1 MSNTKQ
7 QSPKGNSESS
17 DPANAAPSSKKL
29 PRRWLRTLGILS
41 LAALV
46 MGAVTIGSAEYYTSR
61 PSFCGTCHIMDPY
74 YQSWS
79 NDLHGAKLDVW
90 CVECHYAPG
99 EQHTINAKFRGL
111 SQLASYFSGRYG
123 AGRPRA
129 HVDNASCMRSSCHG
143 DAAHMDKV
151 FLIGEIRS
159 EKRIVSGHETEI
171 QRSPTVRFVHGKH
184 LQTDAK
190 MAELKAS
197 LAECEKRLRNR
208 MIPEAVAEVS
218 AAARSVKP
226 AAIRLATIKQVLQKL
241 GVPEATGDAIQL
253 MELEH
258 NMLRQMQLAGL
269 SCSACHTYD
278 ATSKHHFSVDQQ
290 SCFVCHF
297 TNQEFN
303 RNTGECL
310 KCHEPPTRKI
320 AIHGATPAALA
331 RLSNTP
337 APAAPVL
344 MDHLDIVNRGID
356 CESCHADVISGDAV
370 VTRRDCVHCHDQER
384 YLEEFDRRTTAE
396 VEKYH
401 RVHVAG
407 QRAKCFDCHRAIEHK
422 LVDALHVG
430 TSEDYLQPVIND
442 CQHCHAGHHSE
453 QAQMLMGIG
462 GSGVAHAM
470 PNAMIGSR
478 LNCRACHSQEGSDFK
493 GAVLVKATETTCIA
507 CHGDDYKRL
516 FEQWL
521 SELDNSVKE
530 VEASIHR
537 VDARIKDVRAAGQTV
552 SQRIEDKVIQAR
564 TNLNFVKAGNGIHN
578 KNYAMQLMDI
588 SIRDLDAAMAE
599 LSPQ

>member
-1 MSNTKQ
+1 M
-7 QSPKGNSESS
+7 
-17 DPANAAPSSKKL
+17 
-29 PRRWLRTLGILS
+29 GILS

-61 PSFCGTCHIMDPY
+61 PNFCGTCHVMDPY
-74 YQSWS
+74 FQSWS
-79 NDLHGAKLDVW
+79 HDLHGAKIDVW

-99 EQHTINAKFRGL
+99 EQHTIKAKFKGL

-123 AGRPRA
+123 ASRPRA
-129 HVDNASCMRSSCHG
+129 HVDDASCMRSSCHG
-143 DAAHMDKV
+143 DGSHMNKV
-151 FLIGEIRS
+151 FLIGEPRT
-159 EKRIVSGHETEI
+159 ETRIVSGHETEI

-184 LQTDAK
+184 LEVDAK
-190 MAELKAS
+190 TEEIRAALAACVARLKQ
-197 LAECEKRLRNR
+197 R
-208 MIPEAVAEVS
+208 MPPEAFEEVQ

-226 AAIRLATIKQVLQKL
+226 TAVRLAAIKQAVQNL
-241 GVPEATGDAIQL
+241 GVPEATEDA
-253 MELEH
+253 MELMHLEH
-258 NMLRQMQLAGL
+258 RMLRQMQLDAL

-303 RNTGECL
+303 RDTGECL

-320 AIHGATPAALA
+320 AIHSAAPTVLA
-331 RLSNTP
+331 RVGDTSP
-337 APAAPVL
+337 SAAPVL

-356 CESCHADVISGDAV
+356 CVSCHADVISGDTA

-401 RVHVAG
+401 RVHIAG

-422 LVDALHVG
+422 LVDAIHVG
-430 TSEDYLQPVIND
+430 TSEDFLQPVIND
-442 CQHCHAGHHSE
+442 CQHCHAGHHTE
-453 QAQMLMGIG
+453 QAKMLMGVG
-462 GSGVAHAM
+462 GSGVAQAM

-493 GAVLVKATETTCIA
+493 GDELVRATEMTCIA

-521 SELDNSVKE
+521 SELDSSVKE
-530 VEASIHR
+530 VEASIDR
-537 VDARIKDVRAAGQTV
+537 VDGRLKEVRVAGQTV
-552 SQRIEDKVIQAR
+552 SQRIVDAVEQAR

-588 SIRDLDAAMAE
+588 SIRDLDSAMAE